1 MTLTQLFILGSFLNA
16 GIAKEAESRVGK
28 SFRPG
33 TSAMC
38 AAFVADVVKKAGG
51 KVPSSPNMAR
61 SWLRWG
67 KPVSVAMI
75 RKGDI
80 VVCWRGSRS
89 GTKGHILIYSGSGVC
104 IHRSTKSAPVKKT
117 PLSSYKGKI
126 LGVRRAS

>member
-1 MTLTQLFILGSFLNA
+1 MTLTQLFILSSFLNA

-33 TSAMC
+33 TPAMC
-38 AAFVADVVKKAGG
+38 AAFVTDVVRKAGG
-51 KVPSSPNMAR
+51 DAPSGHDMAR

-67 KPVSVAMI
+67 KPVNITLI

-89 GTKGHILIYSGSGVC
+89 GSKGHVLIYAGKGIC
-104 IHRSTKSAPVKKT
+104 IHRSTKSAPIKKT
-117 PLSSYKGKI
+117 PLSAYKGRI